1 MRLPACLRGLALHL
15 TDALISDMRKDLHRV
30 VAIDGP
36 AASGKSSVARELA
49 RRLGFAY
56 VNSGA
61 IYRAITWHVLQKA
74 IDPSDTPGVGQALES
89 VKIACDIVNN
99 ESRILIDRIDPTD
112 YLHDDRVNEGVSHIS
127 GVPRVRAV
135 VVQKMRDYARS
146 HNLVIEG
153 RDIGSVVFP
162 GTPYKFYLNASPGVR
177 LRRRAAQGQRD
188 EITMRDHADSSRLL
202 SPLVVARDAHVI
214 DTSLLTIEGVVNQII
229 DRLEQKGLHVPS

>member
-61 IYRAITWHVLQKA
+61 IDRAITWHVLQKA

-135 VVQKMRDYARS
+135 AVQQLRDYGPS
-146 HNLVIEG
+146 
-153 RDIGSVVFP
+153 
-162 GTPYKFYLNASPGVR
+162 
-177 LRRRAAQGQRD
+177 
-188 EITMRDHADSSRLL
+188 
-202 SPLVVARDAHVI
+202 
-214 DTSLLTIEGVVNQII
+214 
-229 DRLEQKGLHVPS
+229 QKLCMK